1 MRDDW
6 HEPGWSAPA
15 DRAEILGRFR
25 ARAWRGR
32 PRKIVCA
39 ADRWLKW
46 ALFDA
51 DSLSHWGPLKPLG
64 RYFLVWCGL
73 TVTAKAFGTWYISR

>member
-6 HEPGWSAPA
+6 HEPGWSTPA

-25 ARAWRGR
+25 ARAWRGP

-51 DSLSHWGPLKPLG
+51 DSLSHWGP
-64 RYFLVWCGL
+64 
-73 TVTAKAFGTWYISR
+73 